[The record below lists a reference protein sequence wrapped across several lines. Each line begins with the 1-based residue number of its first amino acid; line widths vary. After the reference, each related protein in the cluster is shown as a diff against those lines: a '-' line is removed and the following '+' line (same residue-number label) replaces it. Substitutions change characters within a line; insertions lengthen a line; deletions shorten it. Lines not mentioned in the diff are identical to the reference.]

1 MTFNERERFLYH
13 VVTLMTMKLMST
25 DGIPKASALKHI
37 VSMLKKNNLVNLTQS
52 EINQVLRDIQK
63 EAIRSTPL
71 NASNTAQKKLD
82 DYNGPKYAGAPY
94 DQEKDEEPIRKAL
107 DRLSPGHKKDEYS
120 TKTKEDLR

>member
-94 DQEKDEEPIRKAL
+94 DQEKDWPAIKKAL
-107 DRLSPGHKKDEYS
+107 KRGSSHKKDEYS
-120 TKTKEDLR
+120 TKTREDLR